1 MMGRPLRIEY
11 PGAYYHVT
19 SRGNEQKDVF
29 MSQTDRQ
36 KFLSY
41 LESAVFRYGAVVHV
55 WCLMNNHYHL
65 LMETPSGNLSRIMQ
79 HINGAYTNYYNVKRK
94 RAGHLFQGRY
104 KAIIVEAD
112 EYAKELSRY
121 IHLNPVNAGIVSR
134 PEEYRWSSY
143 REYIGLR
150 KAAVWLKTEFVLGYF
165 DKSLADAGLKYR
177 KFVEDLLGQQCEGPL
192 ARAVAATILGKEGF
206 VTKIAGR
213 HLEGKQ
219 VDRDLPAVRK
229 LLNRPTMDL
238 IIQTV
243 KAVMGKER
251 VAEKAGIY
259 FCHTRSGAKLKAIG
273 ERFGIGESAVTQA
286 SRRFARQ
293 FAEDEQLKRMV
304 VEVERML
311 SLSNV

>member
-1 MMGRPLRIEY
+1 
-11 PGAYYHVT
+11 
-19 SRGNEQKDVF
+19 

-143 REYIGLR
+143 REYISLR

-165 DKSLADAGLKYR
+165 DRSLADAGLKYR
-177 KFVEDLLGQQCEGPL
+177 KFVEDLLGQQFEGPL